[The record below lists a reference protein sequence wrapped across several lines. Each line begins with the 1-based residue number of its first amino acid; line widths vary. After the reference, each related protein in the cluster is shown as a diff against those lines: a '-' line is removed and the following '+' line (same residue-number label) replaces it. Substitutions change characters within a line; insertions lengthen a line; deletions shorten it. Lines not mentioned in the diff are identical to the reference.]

1 MVHGANMVVLVAVS
15 SCAAA
20 ATWVWKLN
28 HACFPSTSRERR
40 RRRACRL
47 GRTAICDRIIGVAY
61 GTSMTRPAS
70 LSLAL
75 ALGLER
81 EQTSSFGRKPPVEIH
96 TYSSRLCGSF
106 GCLGCLGSFGCL
118 GCLGSFGC
126 LGWFRAGSTG
136 LGLAYGP
143 IERNLWRRKD
153 VCVTSLGERA
163 RERESERARESLG
176 CHGVCLE
183 ACG

>member
-47 GRTAICDRIIGVAY
+47 GRTAIYDWMIGVAY

-75 ALGLER
+75 SVSVSVSR
-81 EQTSSFGRKPPVEIH
+81 ENK
-96 TYSSRLCGSF
+96 
-106 GCLGCLGSFGCL
+106 
-118 GCLGSFGC
+118 
-126 LGWFRAGSTG
+126 
-136 LGLAYGP
+136 
-143 IERNLWRRKD
+143 
-153 VCVTSLGERA
+153 RA
-163 RERESERARESLG
+163 RLLESQDSYVFFETLWLVWLVWLSWLSW
-176 CHGVCLE
+176 LS
-183 ACG
+183 

>member
-47 GRTAICDRIIGVAY
+47 GRTAIYDRMIGVAY

-75 ALGLER
+75 SLSVSVSRENKRARLLER
-81 EQTSSFGRKPPVEIH
+81 WKFSTVEIH

-106 GCLGCLGSFGCL
+106 GSF
-118 GCLGSFGC
+118 GSFGC

-163 RERESERARESLG
+163 RERESERVRESLG

-183 ACG
+183 AWG